1 MPPFYL
7 YQEVKTVKY
16 KVISDFIDKEDEM
29 HLYVKGDPYPRK
41 GKASKERVEYLSS
54 DKNKAGTPVIEA
66 IKEESNG

>member
-41 GKASKERVEYLSS
+41 GKAFKERAEYLSS
-54 DKNKAGTPVIEA
+54 DKNKAGTPVIES
-66 IKEESNG
+66 IKEENNG

>member
-7 YQEVKTVKY
+7 YREVLTVKY
-16 KVISDFIDKEDEM
+16 KVIRNFIDREDSF

-54 DKNKAGTPVIEA
+54 DKNKARTPVIEA
-66 IKEESNG
+66 IEEENNG

>member
-29 HLYVKGDPYPRK
+29 HLYAKGDAYPRK

-54 DKNKAGTPVIEA
+54 EKNKAGTPVIEA
-66 IKEESNG
+66 IKEENNG

>member
-1 MPPFYL
+1 M
-7 YQEVKTVKY
+7 KY
-16 KVISDFIDKEDEM
+16 KVIRNFIDAEDEM

-66 IKEESNG
+66 IKEENNG